1 MPAILRTSSTVGL
14 RVIARPPR
22 IIEKTRLIEVVK
34 QIMTRAARCAITT
47 SAKTIDIT
55 ILNLIYRGVV
65 RQGEGCLGL
74 DYGRATDKNI
84 GVDGKTC
91 GYD

>member
-1 MPAILRTSSTVGL
+1 MGL

-74 DYGRATDKNI
+74 DYGRLPIRILASMERPAGMTN
-84 GVDGKTC
+84 GFR
-91 GYD
+91 